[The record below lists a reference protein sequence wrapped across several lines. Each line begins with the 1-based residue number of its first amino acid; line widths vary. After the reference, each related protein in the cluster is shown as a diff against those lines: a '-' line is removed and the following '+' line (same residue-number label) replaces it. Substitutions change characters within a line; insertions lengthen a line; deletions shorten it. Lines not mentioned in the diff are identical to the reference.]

1 MQLYTSLAMCYG
13 KVAINFS
20 TLMGDGIQ
28 EGFGEEAAC
37 DLGLK
42 KQEGD
47 GQWLSGARC
56 SGLGEQH
63 GQRQGGRT
71 AWAVRGE

>member
-1 MQLYTSLAMCYG
+1 
-13 KVAINFS
+13 
-20 TLMGDGIQ
+20 MGDGIQ

-42 KQEGD
+42 KQEEAVQG
-47 GQWLSGARC
+47 LSGARRC
-56 SGLGEQH
+56 ALREQR